1 MGEGVKMITKK
12 ISLGLVFFGV
22 FYATIACGNTFQCRD
37 SDNKILISNIPCPV
51 GTTTEKI
58 RNYKPVSPV
67 SPQAQSGVA
76 PNPASV
82 TQSDLQYLDMKIN
95 EAIKYDLRVA
105 KQLALTPEHWRKI
118 RAAEENLNK
127 PVVKTSVELQA
138 TVPQQPVQMQHTQ
151 PQMQQQQ
158 VTQHQETFIQQQ
170 ALEQG
175 GLTSQQQSK
184 LQQLQQQKMQQEE
197 EQKQRDLQKIQ
208 QQVIQQQ
215 QQRQQQ
221 VQQQRQ
227 ACLSQVQ
234 SQYQNQRASLRR
246 SMERAGMSQ
255 SSMLTV
261 LDQNFARDS
270 ALCNSIK

>member
-1 MGEGVKMITKK
+1 MITKK

-22 FYATIACGNTFQCRD
+22 LYATIACGDTFRCRD
-37 SDNKILISNIPCPV
+37 SDNKILISNISCPV

-58 RNYKPVSPV
+58 QNYKPASPV

-76 PNPASV
+76 PNLSSV
-82 TQSDLQYLDMKIN
+82 IQRDLQYLDKKID
-95 EAIKYDLRVA
+95 EAITYDLRVA

-118 RAAEENLNK
+118 RAAEENLNN
-127 PVVKTSVELQA
+127 PAVKTSVELQTTA
-138 TVPQQPVQMQHTQ
+138 PQQPVQIQQTQ
-151 PQMQQQQ
+151 PQMQQQ
-158 VTQHQETFIQQQ
+158 VLEQEGLTLQQQ
-170 ALEQG
+170 L
-175 GLTSQQQSK
+175 K

-197 EQKQRDLQKIQ
+197 QKQRELQKIQ

-221 VQQQRQ
+221 VQLQRQ

-246 SMERAGMSQ
+246 SMEGAGMSQ

>member
-1 MGEGVKMITKK
+1 MIALRNTL
-12 ISLGLVFFGV
+12 ILVFFGV
-22 FYATIACGNTFQCRD
+22 FSSTIAFGDTFQCRD
-37 SDNKILISNIPCPV
+37 SDNKISISNIPCPV

-58 RNYKPVSPV
+58 RHYKPVSPV
-67 SPQAQSGVA
+67 SPQTQSGA
-76 PNPASV
+76 ASNSSRV
-82 TQSDLQYLDMKIN
+82 IQSDLQYLDKKID

-118 RAAEENLNK
+118 RAAEEILNK
-127 PVVKTSVELQA
+127 PVEKTSVELQTTA
-138 TVPQQPVQMQHTQ
+138 PQQSEQTQ

-158 VTQHQETFIQQQ
+158 VTQHEETFIQQQ
-170 ALEQG
+170 VLVQG
-175 GLTSQQQSK
+175 GLTSQQQLR

-197 EQKQRDLQKIQ
+197 QKQRELQKIQ

-221 VQQQRQ
+221 VRQQRH
-227 ACLSQVQ
+227 ACLSQVH
-234 SQYQNQRASLRR
+234 SQYQNQRASLSR
-246 SMERAGMSQ
+246 SMEGAGMKQ